1 MTYWIQKNTKILD
14 LFTKAYHLDDKI
26 HFPPDYLENMSNFE
40 ASVGLVQLKKYPQII
55 KYRINM
61 ANNYSKNF
69 IRAWHGHLIE
79 EKYIKCLSGTF
90 QVSAVKI
97 GNIKK
102 PNKKNKIFNYFLN
115 ETNDDFI
122 HIPKGYANGSMSL
135 EENSKLLIL
144 STLTVRQSEKDDYRF
159 DSRYWN
165 PWKINER

>member
-1 MTYWIQKNTKILD
+1 MEPT
-14 LFTKAYHLDDKI
+14 
-26 HFPPDYLENMSNFE
+26 
-40 ASVGLVQLKKYPQII
+40 II
-55 KYRINM
+55 KGNRIFDNRGSLIF
-61 ANNYSKNF
+61 NNNLDFKEIKRFYIVHNYSKNF
-69 IRAWHGHLIE
+69 IRAWHGHLKE

-115 ETNDDFI
+115 ETNNDFI

-135 EENSKLLIL
+135 EDNSKLLIL
-144 STLTVRQSEKDDYRF
+144 STLTIQESAIDDYRF